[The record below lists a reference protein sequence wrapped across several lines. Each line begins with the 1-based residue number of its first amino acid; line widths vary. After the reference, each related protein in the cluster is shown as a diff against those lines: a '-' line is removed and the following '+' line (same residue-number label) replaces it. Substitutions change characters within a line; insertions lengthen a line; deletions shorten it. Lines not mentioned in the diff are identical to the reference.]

1 MCHSLPHTPAALLHL
16 HLLPCPLRLFLR
28 TRHYRL
34 QQVHLTLRSQPLRVV
49 LFGSIRTRG
58 LRLHRR

>member
-1 MCHSLPHTPAALLHL
+1 
-16 HLLPCPLRLFLR
+16 
-28 TRHYRL
+28 
-34 QQVHLTLRSQPLRVV
+34 LTLRSQPLRVV